1 VAFLIGLCN
10 QICIQ
15 GQNRSKKK
23 PSSELSSMFFSDFPP
38 SELFPP
44 KSILRCSLKLTRLYE
59 QRIGKESSM
68 FGEFR
73 QMIDF
78 LTLAPFF
85 ILGSF
90 LTTFTAV
97 KIAQSEALYR
107 FIEGKLDV
115 WRTKQVRAIRLEMG
129 ADIAFILRGRQEQ
142 ELSPREQKIY
152 YRMLDSYYDK
162 VERLYGVAN
171 KDREDV

>member
-1 VAFLIGLCN
+1 
-10 QICIQ
+10 
-15 GQNRSKKK
+15 
-23 PSSELSSMFFSDFPP
+23 
-38 SELFPP
+38 
-44 KSILRCSLKLTRLYE
+44 
-59 QRIGKESSM
+59 M
-68 FGEFR
+68 FGDFR

-78 LTLAPFF
+78 LTLAPFY
-85 ILGSF
+85 IIGAF
-90 LTTFTAV
+90 LTTFSIV
-97 KIAQSEALYR
+97 KVAQSEMLYR
-107 FIEGKLDV
+107 FIEGKLDD

-162 VERLYGVAN
+162 VERLYGGES

>member
-1 VAFLIGLCN
+1 
-10 QICIQ
+10 
-15 GQNRSKKK
+15 
-23 PSSELSSMFFSDFPP
+23 
-38 SELFPP
+38 
-44 KSILRCSLKLTRLYE
+44 
-59 QRIGKESSM
+59 M

-73 QMIDF
+73 QIIDF

-115 WRTKQVRAIRLEMG
+115 WRTKQVRTIGLEMG
-129 ADIAFILRGRQEQ
+129 TDIAFILRGRQES

-162 VERLYGVAN
+162 VERLYGGES
-171 KDREDV
+171 KDKEDV

>member
-1 VAFLIGLCN
+1 
-10 QICIQ
+10 
-15 GQNRSKKK
+15 
-23 PSSELSSMFFSDFPP
+23 
-38 SELFPP
+38 
-44 KSILRCSLKLTRLYE
+44 
-59 QRIGKESSM
+59 M

-73 QMIDF
+73 QMVDF

-85 ILGSF
+85 IGGAF

-107 FIEGKLDV
+107 FIESKLDV
-115 WRTKQVRAIRLEMG
+115 WRTKQARAIRIEMST
-129 ADIAFILRGRQEQ
+129 DIAVFLRGRQEK

-162 VERLYGVAN
+162 VERLYGDEH